1 MPLMVSISGIR
12 GIVSDGLTP
21 QVIVDFVSA
30 YATWARQASQT
41 DQPTIILGRD
51 SRVTGK
57 MVSELVS
64 STLNW
69 SGCHVIDLGVV
80 PTPTV
85 QVAVEHFS
93 AQGGIIVSASHNPAE
108 WNALKLLNG
117 TGEFMSPEEGETLLA
132 IKNTG
137 NFHFSAWNQ
146 TGSFKKIRDFHQH
159 HIETLL
165 SFPFIDYSAI
175 RKAGFKVVVDGVE
188 GAGSV
193 ALPML
198 LEKLGCTV
206 IRMNCGASGL
216 FPHTPEPLPQ
226 NLTGLM
232 ERVVSEKADLGLA
245 LDPDADRLAAIME
258 NGEPFGEEYTIT
270 AATDYFLKHKK
281 GDVVVNLSTTR
292 AVADVARRHGT
303 KCHYSKVGEINVVKM
318 MQETGAVIGGEG
330 SGGVILPD
338 SHYGRDS
345 LVAALLI
352 IAWLADG
359 KKPVSELRKGLPFYE
374 MAKKKVDLG
383 TQSPDPVIEQV
394 RKSLQ
399 GTPMDTRDG
408 LKIDFP
414 DRWVHLRKS
423 NTEPIIRIYTEAP
436 TAAEAEKLAS
446 EFVEKI
452 RSLVQS

>member
-1 MPLMVSISGIR
+1 MVSISGIR

-30 YATWARQASQT
+30 YATWAHRASGIG
-41 DQPTIILGRD
+41 QPTVVLGRD

-69 SGCHVIDLGVV
+69 AGCHVIDLGIV

-85 QVAVEHFS
+85 QVGVEHFR

-117 TGEFMSPEEGETLLA
+117 TGEFMSPEEGETLLS
-132 IKNTG
+132 IKNSRE
-137 NFHFSAWNQ
+137 FRFAAWNQ
-146 TGSFKKIRDFHQH
+146 TGSFKKVRDFHDY
-159 HIETLL
+159 HIQSLL
-165 SFPFIDYSAI
+165 SFPFIDYPTI
-175 RKAGFKVVVDGVE
+175 RQANLTVVVDGVE

-193 ALPML
+193 ALPLL
-198 LEKLGCTV
+198 LEKLGCRV
-206 IRMNCGASGL
+206 IRMNCGSSGL
-216 FPHTPEPLPQ
+216 FPHTPEPLPH

-232 ERVVSEKADLGLA
+232 ERVVSEKADVGLA

-270 AATDYFLKHKK
+270 AATDYFLKRKK

-292 AVADVARRHGT
+292 AVADVARRHGGQ
-303 KCHYSKVGEINVVKM
+303 CHYSKVGEINVVKM
-318 MQETGAVIGGEG
+318 MQEKGAVIGGEG

-338 SHYGRDS
+338 AHYGRDS
-345 LVAALLI
+345 LVAALLV
-352 IAWLADG
+352 IAWLAEG
-359 KKPVSELRKGLPFYE
+359 KRPMSEMRKGLPFYE

-383 TQSPDPVIEQV
+383 TQPPDPMIDLV
-394 RKSLQ
+394 RESLS

-436 TAAEAEKLAS
+436 TASDAEKLATD
-446 EFVEKI
+446 FVNKI